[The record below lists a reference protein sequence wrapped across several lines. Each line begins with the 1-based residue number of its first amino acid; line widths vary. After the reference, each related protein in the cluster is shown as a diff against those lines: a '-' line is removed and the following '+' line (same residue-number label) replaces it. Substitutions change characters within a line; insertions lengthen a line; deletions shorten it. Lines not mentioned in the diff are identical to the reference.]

1 MTEIDQ
7 LLTVARAYAEAE
19 GIELRTVSHRVFD
32 DGKKLAA
39 IAAGRDIQV
48 RRYRHAMQWFSD
60 HWPVSGPWPTG
71 IPRPEPAPDTPAAPT
86 REQVA

>member
-32 DGKKLAA
+32 DGKKLAP
-39 IAAGRDIQV
+39 IAPGRDIQV
-48 RRYRHAMQWFSD
+48 RRYRRAMQWISD
-60 HWPVSGPWPTG
+60 H
-71 IPRPEPAPDTPAAPT
+71 
-86 REQVA
+86 